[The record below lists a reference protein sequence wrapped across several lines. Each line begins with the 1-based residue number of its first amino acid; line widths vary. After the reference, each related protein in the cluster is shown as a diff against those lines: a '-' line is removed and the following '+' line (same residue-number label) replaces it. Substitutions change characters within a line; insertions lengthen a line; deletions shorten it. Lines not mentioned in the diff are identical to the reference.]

1 MTEELQT
8 LLDKIQ
14 KDGVDKAESDAGK
27 IISEAKAKAK
37 QIVSDAEKKAQ
48 TSLEDAERDAAAFED
63 RAKKSLK
70 QTARDVV
77 ISVEE
82 SIYTTLKSFVQ
93 KETSGALSPDTL
105 KTLLATVVEAYCK
118 DSAGSPIEVLV
129 SPDNQKEITK
139 FFTDKFAE
147 EMKNGL
153 EVKSDSTVISGFKVS
168 LVNDK
173 IQHDFSG
180 EAITDALCQLLRPH
194 LAEIM
199 RSSQKK

>member
-14 KDGVDKAESDAGK
+14 KDGVDKAENDASK
-27 IISEAKAKAK
+27 IISEANANAK
-37 QIVSDAEKKAQ
+37 QIVGDAEKKAQ
-48 TSLEDAERDAAAFED
+48 TKMEDAERDAVAFED

-82 SIYTTLKSFVQ
+82 SIHTTLKSFVQ
-93 KETSGALSPDTL
+93 KETSSELSPDTL
-105 KTLLATVVEAYCK
+105 KKLLTTVVEAYCK
-118 DSAGSPIEVLV
+118 DNAGSPIEVLV
-129 SPDNQKEITK
+129 NPDQQAEIAK
-139 FFTDKFAE
+139 FFTEKFAK
-147 EMKNGL
+147 EMKDGL
-153 EVKSDSTVISGFKVS
+153 EIKSDSTVISGFKVS
-168 LVNDK
+168 IVNDK
-173 IQHDFSG
+173 VQHDFSG